1 MNQLDNPIGPLRY
14 RDGQPV
20 FQEQWH
26 AQVIAV
32 VELLLAEG
40 RITPSVWSETLG
52 AELDKR
58 SRDGEPDSDATY
70 YGAFLSAL
78 ESILD
83 QYGIALRSEVD
94 NRESDWRHAYLSTP
108 HGKPV
113 ALKD

>member
-1 MNQLDNPIGPLRY
+1 MSRPDNSYGPLRY
-14 RDGQPV
+14 RDGQPL

-32 VELLLAEG
+32 VELLVSEG
-40 RITPSVWSETLG
+40 KITPAVWSETLG

-58 SRDGEPDSDATY
+58 SRDGDPDNDATY

-78 ESILD
+78 ENVLD
-83 QYGIALRSEVD
+83 QAGIALRSEVD
-94 NRESDWRHAYLSTP
+94 KREGDWRHAYLSTP

-113 ALKD
+113 VLGD